1 MKILKRS
8 IALVL
13 CAVMLLSMCACGKKK
28 DESSSKDDN
37 SNTQVQTVSYT
48 DQPSAVTKSE
58 TVYVSID
65 STGKTTAT
73 TVTDWL
79 HTDKA
84 KVKVYDKSDLADIKN
99 VKTYICDMK
108 NINELKIECDCIFA
122 LDQGIQYLNYSNFKN
137 FLENSY
143 SVTKYIVLELFD
155 FNLGKTLTYYDSKIE
170 DNKFYFSKQFTFN
183 DLNIKRYNKHIHY
196 KTHIEFWYQYFNKDN
211 LVFETNFKLYNYE
224 YNMIKKIVD
233 KSNKFVIQEKNEAEN
248 GTYIIVLKRISNKK

>member
-1 MKILKRS
+1 MKKITYKERATFY
-8 IALVL
+8 IQEV
-13 CAVMLLSMCACGKKK
+13 KK
-28 DESSSKDDN
+28 DYKKIKLLKAIKDKYDIT
-37 SNTQVQTVSYT
+37 SMALCPCASG
-48 DQPSAVTKSE
+48 
-58 TVYVSID
+58 VYF
-65 STGKTTAT
+65 
-73 TVTDWL
+73 
-79 HTDKA
+79 
-84 KVKVYDKSDLADIKN
+84 
-99 VKTYICDMK
+99 CDMK

-155 FNLGKTLTYYDSKIE
+155 FNLGKTLTYYDSKVE

-233 KSNKFVIQEKNEAEN
+233 KSNKFVIQEKNEDEN

>member
-84 KVKVYDKSDLADIKN
+84 KVKVYDKSDLADIK
-99 VKTYICDMK
+99 KC
-108 NINELKIECDCIFA
+108 
-122 LDQGIQYLNYSNFKN
+122 
-137 FLENSY
+137 
-143 SVTKYIVLELFD
+143 
-155 FNLGKTLTYYDSKIE
+155 
-170 DNKFYFSKQFTFN
+170 
-183 DLNIKRYNKHIHY
+183 
-196 KTHIEFWYQYFNKDN
+196 
-211 LVFETNFKLYNYE
+211 
-224 YNMIKKIVD
+224 
-233 KSNKFVIQEKNEAEN
+233 
-248 GTYIIVLKRISNKK
+248 

>member
-1 MKILKRS
+1 MKKITYKERATFY
-8 IALVL
+8 IQEV
-13 CAVMLLSMCACGKKK
+13 KK
-28 DESSSKDDN
+28 DYKKIKLLKAIKDKYDITSMALCPCASGVYLRECSEIFKES
-37 SNTQVQTVSYT
+37 Y
-48 DQPSAVTKSE
+48 
-58 TVYVSID
+58 
-65 STGKTTAT
+65 
-73 TVTDWL
+73 
-79 HTDKA
+79 
-84 KVKVYDKSDLADIKN
+84 
-99 VKTYICDMK
+99 
-108 NINELKIECDCIFA
+108 
-122 LDQGIQYLNYSNFKN
+122 
-137 FLENSY
+137 SY